1 MFALKAQRFS
11 DGDRLEIG
19 GWPVRLRVDGRARRI
34 SLRVDRARSE
44 IVALAPNPK
53 RLNEAVAFAQEK
65 SGWIAKQLAALP
77 ERMNLA
83 PGGILRLNDK
93 AYRLEVGPG
102 RARLDDAHIDGPRIV
117 APDDANWGL
126 KVIRLARREA
136 LAVLT
141 ERTAVH
147 AAALGRPMPSV
158 AVADPK
164 ARWGSCRP
172 ATSRAPA
179 AIRYSW
185 RLILAPAAVADY
197 VAAHEC
203 AHLIEANHG
212 PRFWALCEQL
222 AGDPAPH
229 RAWLRAHAAE
239 LHAIGASPT

>member
-1 MFALKAQRFS
+1 MFARSAQRFS

-19 GWPVRLRVDGRARRI
+19 GWPVRLKVDGRARRI

-44 IVALAPNPK
+44 IVALAPSPR

-65 SGWIAKQLAALP
+65 AGWIAKQLAALP
-77 ERMNLA
+77 ERMSLA
-83 PGGILRLNDK
+83 PGGVLRLNDQP
-93 AYRLEVGPG
+93 YRLEVGPG
-102 RARLDDAHIDGPRIV
+102 RARIDGDRIV
-117 APDDANWGL
+117 APDDLNWGL
-126 KVIRLARREA
+126 KVIRLAKREA
-136 LAVLT
+136 LSVLT

-147 AAALGRPMPSV
+147 AAALDRPTPSV
-158 AVADPK
+158 AIADPK

-172 ATSRAPA
+172 ATPRAPA

-212 PRFWALCEQL
+212 PRFWALCERL
-222 AGDPAPH
+222 VGDPAPH

-239 LHAIGASPT
+239 LHAIGA

>member
-1 MFALKAQRFS
+1 MFARSAQRFS
-11 DGDRLEIG
+11 DGDRLEVG
-19 GWPVRLRVDGRARRI
+19 GWPVRLKVDGRARRV

-44 IVALAPNPK
+44 IVALSPSPR
-53 RLNEAVAFAQEK
+53 RLTEAVAFAQEK
-65 SGWIAKQLAALP
+65 AGWIAKQLAALP
-77 ERMNLA
+77 ERMSLA
-83 PGGILRLNDK
+83 PGGVLRLNDRP
-93 AYRLEVGPG
+93 YRLEVGPG
-102 RARLDDAHIDGPRIV
+102 RAKIDGDRIV
-117 APDDANWGL
+117 APDDPNWGL
-126 KVIRLARREA
+126 KIIRLAKREA

-141 ERTAVH
+141 ERTAIH
-147 AAALGRPMPSV
+147 AAALQRPMPSV
-158 AVADPK
+158 AIADPK

-172 ATSRAPA
+172 ATSRTPA

-222 AGDPAPH
+222 VGDPTPH

-239 LHAIGASPT
+239 LHAIGA

>member
-1 MFALKAQRFS
+1 MFARAAPRFS
-11 DGDRLEIG
+11 DGDRLETG
-19 GWPVRLRVDGRARRI
+19 GWPVRLRVDARARRI
-34 SLRVDRARSE
+34 SLRVDRATSE
-44 IVALAPNPK
+44 IVALAPTPK
-53 RLNEAVAFAQEK
+53 RLSEAVAFAQEK

-83 PGGILRLNDK
+83 PGGVLRLNDI

-102 RARLDDAHIDGPRIV
+102 RAKIDGANTEGPRIV

-126 KVIRLARREA
+126 KVIRLAKREA

-147 AAALGRPMPSV
+147 AAALNRPMPSV

-172 ATSRAPA
+172 ATSRTPA

-197 VAAHEC
+197 VVAHEC

-212 PRFWALCEQL
+212 PRFWALCEEL
-222 AGDPAPH
+222 VGDPGPH

-239 LHAIGASPT
+239 LHAIGA

>member
-34 SLRVDRARSE
+34 SLRVDRAKSE
-44 IVALAPNPK
+44 IVALAPNLK

-65 SGWIAKQLAALP
+65 SGWIARQLAALP
-77 ERMNLA
+77 ERMSLA
-83 PGGILRLNDK
+83 PGGTLRLNGVP
-93 AYRLEVGPG
+93 YRLEVGPG
-102 RARLDDAHIDGPRIV
+102 RARIDGDRIV
-117 APDDANWGL
+117 APDDANWGM
-126 KVIRLARREA
+126 KVVRLAKREA
-136 LAVLT
+136 LTILT

-147 AAALGRPMPSV
+147 AAALDRPMPSV

-172 ATSRAPA
+172 ATPRAPA

-197 VAAHEC
+197 VVAHEC

-222 AGDPAPH
+222 VGDPAPH

-239 LHAIGASPT
+239 LHAIGT

>member
-1 MFALKAQRFS
+1 MGLFPAAQRFS
-11 DGDRLEIG
+11 DGDRLEVG
-19 GWPVRLRVDGRARRI
+19 GCPVRLKVDGRARRV

-44 IVALAPNPK
+44 VVALAPTPR
-53 RLNEAVAFAQEK
+53 RLVEAVAFAHEK
-65 SGWIAKQLAALP
+65 SAWIAGQLAALP
-77 ERMNLA
+77 GRISIA
-83 PGGILRLNDK
+83 PGGILRLYDRP
-93 AYRLEVGPG
+93 YRLEAGPG
-102 RARLDDAHIDGPRIV
+102 RARMDKDRII
-117 APDDANWGL
+117 APEDANWGL
-126 KVIRLARREA
+126 KILRLAKREA
-136 LAVLT
+136 LTVLT

-172 ATSRAPA
+172 ARPGTPA

-212 PRFWALCEQL
+212 PRFWALCERL

-239 LHAIGASPT
+239 LHAISP

>member
-1 MFALKAQRFS
+1 MFARAAQRFS

-34 SLRVDRARSE
+34 SLRVDRAKSE
-44 IVALAPNPK
+44 IVALAPTPK

-77 ERMNLA
+77 ERMSLA
-83 PGGILRLNDK
+83 PGGILRLNDIP
-93 AYRLEVGPG
+93 YRLEVGPG
-102 RARLDDAHIDGPRIV
+102 RARMDGDRIV

-126 KVIRLARREA
+126 KVVRLAKREA

-147 AAALGRPMPSV
+147 AAALNRPMPSV

-172 ATSRAPA
+172 ATPRAPA

-185 RLILAPAAVADY
+185 RLILAPSFVRRATV
-197 VAAHEC
+197 AHEV
-203 AHLIEANHG
+203 AHRVHMDHSPAFHRFTETLFEA
-212 PRFWALCEQL
+212 
-222 AGDPAPH
+222 DPTPA
-229 RAWLRAHAAE
+229 RLWLRKHGAD
-239 LHAIGASPT
+239 LHWIGRS

>member
-1 MFALKAQRFS
+1 MFSRMAQRFA

-19 GWPVRLRVDGRARRI
+19 GWPVRLRVDGRARRV
-34 SLRVDRARSE
+34 SLRVDRAKSE
-44 IVALAPNPK
+44 IVALAPSPR
-53 RLNEAVAFAQEK
+53 RLAEAVAFAQEK
-65 SGWIAKQLAALP
+65 SGWIAKQLQALP
-77 ERMNLA
+77 QRMSLA
-83 PGGILRLNDK
+83 PGGVLRLNDRP
-93 AYRLEVGPG
+93 YRLEVGPG
-102 RARLDDAHIDGPRIV
+102 RARLEEGRIV
-117 APDDANWGL
+117 APDDLNWGL
-126 KVIRLARREA
+126 KVIRLAKREA

-158 AVADPK
+158 AVADPR

-172 ATSRAPA
+172 ATPRAPA

-212 PRFWALCEQL
+212 PRFWALCREL

-239 LHAIGASPT
+239 LHAIGA

>member
-1 MFALKAQRFS
+1 MFSRAAQRFS

-19 GWPVRLRVDGRARRI
+19 GWPVRLRVDGRARRV
-34 SLRVDRARSE
+34 SLRVDRAKSE
-44 IVALAPNPK
+44 VVALAPSPR

-65 SGWIAKQLAALP
+65 SGWIAKQLEALP
-77 ERMNLA
+77 QRMGLA
-83 PGGILRLNDK
+83 PGGVLRLNDRP
-93 AYRLEVGPG
+93 YRLEVGPG
-102 RARLDDAHIDGPRIV
+102 RARLEEGRIV
-117 APDDANWGL
+117 APDDPNWGL
-126 KVIRLARREA
+126 KVIRLAKREA
-136 LAVLT
+136 LTVLT
-141 ERTAVH
+141 ERTAIH

-172 ATSRAPA
+172 ATPRAPA

-212 PRFWALCEQL
+212 PKFWALCERL

-239 LHAIGASPT
+239 LHAIGA

>member
-1 MFALKAQRFS
+1 MFARSAQRFS

-34 SLRVDRARSE
+34 SLRVDRAKSE

-65 SGWIAKQLAALP
+65 AGWIAKQLAALP
-77 ERMNLA
+77 ERMSLA
-83 PGGILRLNDK
+83 PGGILRLNGRP
-93 AYRLEVGPG
+93 YRLETGPG
-102 RARLDDAHIDGPRIV
+102 RARIDDAHPDGPRIV
-117 APDDANWGL
+117 APDDPNWGL
-126 KVIRLARREA
+126 KVIRLAKREA
-136 LAVLT
+136 LSVLT

-147 AAALGRPMPSV
+147 AAALNRPMPSV

-172 ATSRAPA
+172 ATPRAAA

-197 VAAHEC
+197 VVAHEC

-212 PRFWALCEQL
+212 PRFWALCERL
-222 AGDPAPH
+222 VGDPAPH

-239 LHAIGASPT
+239 LHAIGA

>member
-19 GWPVRLRVDGRARRI
+19 GWPVRLRVDGRARRV

-44 IVALAPNPK
+44 VVALAPTPR

-77 ERMNLA
+77 ERMSLA
-83 PGGILRLNDK
+83 PGGVLRLYGQP
-93 AYRLEVGPG
+93 YRLEVGPG
-102 RARLDDAHIDGPRIV
+102 RARIDGADIDGPRIV

-126 KVIRLARREA
+126 KVIRLAKRQA
-136 LAVLT
+136 LTVLT

-147 AAALGRPMPSV
+147 AAALNLPMPSV
-158 AVADPK
+158 AIADPK

-172 ATSRAPA
+172 ATARAPA

-197 VAAHEC
+197 VVAHEC

-212 PRFWALCEQL
+212 PRFWALCHQL
-222 AGDPAPH
+222 VGDPAPH

-239 LHAIGASPT
+239 LHAIGA

>member
-1 MFALKAQRFS
+1 MGLFTAAQRFS
-11 DGDRLEIG
+11 DGDRLDVAG
-19 GWPVRLRVDGRARRI
+19 CPVRLKVDGRARRI

-44 IVALAPNPK
+44 VVALAPTPR
-53 RLNEAVAFAQEK
+53 RLSEAVAFAHAK
-65 SGWIAKQLAALP
+65 SAWIAGQLAALP
-77 ERMNLA
+77 GRIQIA
-83 PGGILRLNDK
+83 PGGTLRLYDR

-102 RARLDDAHIDGPRIV
+102 RARIDGDRIL

-126 KVIRLARREA
+126 KIIRLAKREA
-136 LAVLT
+136 LSVLT
-141 ERTAVH
+141 ERTIVH
-147 AAALGRPMPSV
+147 ADALGRPTPSV

-172 ATSRAPA
+172 ARPGAPA

-197 VAAHEC
+197 VVAHEC

-212 PRFWALCEQL
+212 PKFWALCERL
-222 AGDPAPH
+222 VGDPAPH

-239 LHAIGASPT
+239 LHAISA

>member
-1 MFALKAQRFS
+1 MFSRVAQRFA

-19 GWPVRLRVDGRARRI
+19 GWPVRLRVDGRARRV
-34 SLRVDRARSE
+34 SLRVDRAKSE
-44 IVALAPNPK
+44 IVALAPTPK

-65 SGWIAKQLAALP
+65 SGWIAKQLEALP
-77 ERMNLA
+77 RRQSLA
-83 PGGILRLNDK
+83 PGGVLRLNDK
-93 AYRLEVGPG
+93 PYRLEVGPG
-102 RARLDDAHIDGPRIV
+102 RARMEEGRIV
-117 APDDANWGL
+117 APDDPNWGL
-126 KVIRLARREA
+126 KVIRLAKREA
-136 LAVLT
+136 LTVLT

-172 ATSRAPA
+172 ATPRAPA

-212 PRFWALCEQL
+212 PKFWALCQRL

-239 LHAIGASPT
+239 LHAIGA

>member
-1 MFALKAQRFS
+1 MFSRAAQRFS

-19 GWPVRLRVDGRARRI
+19 GWPVRLRVDGRARRV
-34 SLRVDRARSE
+34 SLRVDRAKSE
-44 IVALAPNPK
+44 VVALAPTPK

-65 SGWIAKQLAALP
+65 SGWIAKQLEALP
-77 ERMNLA
+77 QRQSLA
-83 PGGILRLNDK
+83 PGGVLRLNDRP
-93 AYRLEVGPG
+93 YRLEVGPG
-102 RARLDDAHIDGPRIV
+102 RARLEEGRIV
-117 APDDANWGL
+117 APDDPNWGL
-126 KVIRLARREA
+126 KVIRLAKREA
-136 LAVLT
+136 LSVLT

-172 ATSRAPA
+172 ATPRAPA

-212 PRFWALCEQL
+212 PKFWALCERL

-239 LHAIGASPT
+239 LHAIGA

>member
-1 MFALKAQRFS
+1 MFARAAQRFS

-34 SLRVDRARSE
+34 SLRVDRAKSE

-77 ERMNLA
+77 ERMSLA
-83 PGGILRLNDK
+83 PGGVLRLNDIP
-93 AYRLEVGPG
+93 YRLEVGPG
-102 RARLDDAHIDGPRIV
+102 RARIDGANPEGPRIV

-126 KVIRLARREA
+126 KVVRLAKREA

-147 AAALGRPMPSV
+147 AAALNRPMPSV

-172 ATSRAPA
+172 ATPRAPA

-197 VAAHEC
+197 VVAHEC

-212 PRFWALCEQL
+212 PRFWALCERL
-222 AGDPAPH
+222 VGDPGPH

-239 LHAIGASPT
+239 LHAIGA

>member
-1 MFALKAQRFS
+1 MGLFTAAQRFS
-11 DGDRLEIG
+11 DGDRLDVAG
-19 GWPVRLRVDGRARRI
+19 CPVRLKVDGRARRI

-44 IVALAPNPK
+44 VVALAPTPR
-53 RLNEAVAFAQEK
+53 RLSEAVAFAHAK
-65 SGWIAKQLAALP
+65 SAWIAGQLAALP
-77 ERMNLA
+77 GRIQIA
-83 PGGILRLNDK
+83 PGGTLRLYDQ

-102 RARLDDAHIDGPRIV
+102 RARIDGDRIL

-126 KVIRLARREA
+126 KIIRLAKREA
-136 LAVLT
+136 LSVLT
-141 ERTAVH
+141 ERTIVH
-147 AAALGRPMPSV
+147 ADALGRPTPSV

-172 ATSRAPA
+172 ARPGAPA

-197 VAAHEC
+197 VVAHEC

-212 PRFWALCEQL
+212 PKFWALCERL
-222 AGDPAPH
+222 VGDPAPH

-239 LHAIGASPT
+239 LHAISA